1 MAEYLETGEVVT
13 THGIH
18 GELKIYPWADSPDFL
33 LQFRSLR
40 IGATDYKVASS
51 RVQGTCVLVK
61 LKEIDTVEAASAL
74 IHSTVYFDRTGITPE
89 SGYFIADLIG
99 LDVRCEGESIG
110 TLKEVLQ
117 YPGNDVWVVRGK
129 REYLIPSVPSFI
141 LGVHIPE
148 GYAEVRLLEG
158 MASDEN

>member
-40 IGATDYKVASS
+40 IGATDYEVASS

-61 LKEIDTVEAASAL
+61 LKGIDTVEAASAL

-99 LDVRCEGESIG
+99 LDVRCDGESIG